1 MRKPHKIL
9 ISNNASIRDAM
20 TLLNKQL
27 EKLLIVIDKKNLFYG
42 VLNDGDLRRAI
53 LKGNS
58 INKKIKSIVNRNPL
72 TISDQVPENEAYNKI
87 NEKILVLPV
96 LNLKNEV

>member
-9 ISNNASIRDAM
+9 ISNHASIRDAM
-20 TLLNKQL
+20 KLLNKQL
-27 EKLLIVIDKKNLFYG
+27 EKLLIVIDQKNLFYG

-58 INKKIKSIVNRNPL
+58 INKKIKSIVNRN
-72 TISDQVPENEAYNKI
+72 
-87 NEKILVLPV
+87 
-96 LNLKNEV
+96 